1 MRPPRLTRRRFLAGV
16 LICCLAL
23 AAAGLRVMVR
33 HVEQSYLD
41 MQAQANAY
49 LISQIASLLQQDL
62 FIPLALGLFAAGIGL
77 ARWMN
82 RHYQRQMET
91 EIVEP
96 LRESEAR
103 YRTLIEF
110 SMDHAS
116 DAIMWLDIEGRLI
129 NVNQAAC
136 RMLGY
141 SRSELLSLS
150 IFDVAP
156 HVTPESWAEG
166 WEQLKQHGRPVFESV
181 QRTKSGHFFPVE
193 VTVNHLEF
201 NGKEYHCTFVRDIA
215 RRKQDEAVLRT
226 AKETAEAAVQ
236 AKSSFLATMSH
247 EIRTPM
253 NGVIGMTGLLLDTAL
268 DAVQREYTES
278 IRRCGNAL
286 LTIINDILDFSKI
299 EAGQVLLEVVEFDL
313 RTAVED
319 VLELL
324 AEQAAGKGVE
334 LGVLLPPEVPTW
346 VAGDPGRLRQ
356 ILTNLVANAV
366 KFTDQGEVRVQV
378 LCAQQTAEDLLL
390 RFEVIDTGIG
400 IPPDAQQQ
408 LFQAFAQADASTT
421 RKYGGTGLGLAISR
435 RLAELMGGTIGVEST
450 PGKGSTFWF
459 TIHFAPC
466 PAALANP
473 PQQRC
478 TELQGIR
485 VLCADPNAT
494 NRRILDLHLRTWGMW
509 VDGVAD
515 GATALERL
523 RQAQG
528 AGSPYTFV
536 LFNCQM
542 PDMDGFA
549 LTRAIQAQPGLVAL
563 RLMMM
568 SAVGQ
573 RGVQDTAAAL
583 GIAALLTKP
592 IRQAQ
597 LYSCLV
603 SALDRPVAHSP
614 QPPDQPV
621 RQMRQALPAP
631 IRVLVVEDNI
641 VNQKVAVR
649 MLEKFGCQVDVAA
662 NGKEAVDAVAVGVYH
677 LCLMDCQMPKMD
689 GFAATAVIREREAQ
703 TEKHLPIIAITA
715 NAMPGDRERCLAA
728 GMDAYLSKP
737 MKETELAAMLEQWG
751 STQADTAAPSK
762 LVPAPISPPP
772 IPSETP
778 GINSVL
784 APETIATLQEMVD
797 EKDPD
802 FCRNLV
808 EIFVSDA
815 TALLDTLYTAA
826 ASGDAPLLARTA
838 HTLKGSSSNIGAVKI
853 AALCLELQTQG
864 EAGNIEAATHHV
876 ERLVAELDCARQALT
891 QALFTS
897 RERSDRDDLFD
908 PPVNTDRAALHH
920 QLDP

>member
-1 MRPPRLTRRRFLAGV
+1 MRPPRLTRRRILTGV
-16 LICCLAL
+16 LLCCLAL
-23 AAAGLRVMVR
+23 AAVGLRVAVR
-33 HVEQSYLD
+33 HVERFYLD
-41 MQAQANAY
+41 MPVQTNAY
-49 LISQIASLLQQDL
+49 LASQIASLLQQDL

-77 ARWMN
+77 TRWMN
-82 RHYQRQMET
+82 RNCQRQIET

-96 LRESEAR
+96 LWESEAR

-129 NVNQAAC
+129 NVNQAVC

-156 HVTPESWAEG
+156 HVTPESWAAG
-166 WEQLKQHGRPVFESV
+166 WERLKQHGRPVFESV
-181 QRTKSGHFFPVE
+181 ERTKSGHFFPVE

-201 NGKEYHCTFVRDIA
+201 NGKEYHCTFVRDITK
-215 RRKQDEAVLRT
+215 RKWDEAVLRT

-236 AKSSFLATMSH
+236 LKSFFLATMSH

-268 DAVQREYTES
+268 DAVQWEYAES

-286 LTIINDILDFSKI
+286 LAIINDILDFSKI

-334 LGVLLPPEVPTW
+334 LGVLLPPGVPTW

-366 KFTDQGEVRVQV
+366 KFTDQGEVRVQI
-378 LCAQQTAEDLLL
+378 LCAQQTAEDILL

-400 IPPDAQQQ
+400 IPLDVQQH
-408 LFQAFAQADASTT
+408 LFQAFTQADVSTT

-450 PGKGSTFWF
+450 PGQGSTFWF
-459 TIHFAPC
+459 TIRYAPC
-466 PAALANP
+466 PVALGNP

-478 TELQGIR
+478 AELQGIR
-485 VLCADPNAT
+485 VLCAEPNAT
-494 NRRILDLHLRTWGMW
+494 NRRILDLQLRTWGMR

-528 AGSPYTFV
+528 AGSPYALV
-536 LFNCQM
+536 LFNYQM

-549 LTRAIQAQPGLVAL
+549 LTRAIQAQPDLAAL

-568 SAVGQ
+568 SAFGQ
-573 RGVQDTAAAL
+573 REVQDTAAEL

-603 SALDRPVAHSP
+603 SALDRPVVHP
-614 QPPDQPV
+614 PPPPDQPAP
-621 RQMRQALPAP
+621 QLRQALPAP
-631 IRVLVVEDNI
+631 IRVLVVEDHL

-649 MLEKFGCQVDVAA
+649 MLEKFGCRVDVAA
-662 NGKEAVDAVAVGVYH
+662 NGQEAVEAVADGIYH
-677 LCLMDCQMPKMD
+677 LCLMDCQMPEMD
-689 GFAATAVIREREAQ
+689 GFAATAVIREREVQ
-703 TEKHLPIIAITA
+703 TGKHLPIIAMTA

-737 MKETELAAMLEQWG
+737 MQETGLAAMLEQWG
-751 STQADTAAPSK
+751 PTQADTAAPSES
-762 LVPAPISPPP
+762 VSAPILPPP
-772 IPSETP
+772 TPSETP
-778 GINSVL
+778 DIDLVL
-784 APETIATLQEMVD
+784 APDTIATLLEMVD
-797 EKDPD
+797 EEDPD

-815 TALLDTLYTAA
+815 TTLLDTLHTAA
-826 ASGDAPLLARTA
+826 ASGDAALLACTA

-891 QALFTS
+891 QALFPS
-897 RERSDRDDLFD
+897 CERIR
-908 PPVNTDRAALHH
+908 P
-920 QLDP
+920 

>member
-1 MRPPRLTRRRFLAGV
+1 
-16 LICCLAL
+16 
-23 AAAGLRVMVR
+23 
-33 HVEQSYLD
+33 VEQSYLD
-41 MQAQANAY
+41 KHVQANTPLA
-49 LISQIASLLQQDL
+49 SRIASLLQQDL
-62 FIPLALGLFAAGIGL
+62 FIPLVLGLVAAAIGL
-77 ARWMN
+77 MWWMN

-91 EIVEP
+91 EMVEP
-96 LRESEAR
+96 LRESETC

-110 SMDHAS
+110 SMDHAA

-150 IFDVAP
+150 VFDVAP
-156 HVTPESWAEG
+156 HVTPESWAAS
-166 WEQLKQHGRPVFESV
+166 WERLKQQGRPVFESIH
-181 QRTKSGHFFPVE
+181 RTKSGHSFPVE
-193 VTVNHLEF
+193 ITANHLEF
-201 NGKEYHCTFVRDIA
+201 NGKEYHCTFVRDITK
-215 RRKQDEAVLRT
+215 RKRDEAAWRT

-236 AKSSFLATMSH
+236 VKSSFLATMSH

-268 DAVQREYTES
+268 DAVQREYAES
-278 IRRCGNAL
+278 IRRCGNTL
-286 LTIINDILDFSKI
+286 LTIIDEILVISKI
-299 EAGQVLLEVVEFDL
+299 EEGQLTLEVVEFDL

-324 AEQAAGKGVE
+324 AEQAVRKGVE
-334 LGVLLPPEVPTW
+334 LGVLLPPEVPAW

-356 ILTNLVANAV
+356 ILTNLVGNAV
-366 KFTDQGEVRVQV
+366 KFTAQGEVRVQV
-378 LCAQQTAEDLLL
+378 LCVQQTTEDILL

-400 IPPDAQQQ
+400 IPSDVQPQ
-408 LFQAFAQADASTT
+408 LFQAFTQADASTT
-421 RKYGGTGLGLAISR
+421 RLYGGTGLGLAISR
-435 RLAELMGGTIGVEST
+435 RLVELMGGTIGVEST

-459 TIHFAPC
+459 TIRCAPC
-466 PAALANP
+466 PAVLPNP

-478 TELQGIR
+478 SELQGIR
-485 VLCADPNAT
+485 VLCAEPNAT
-494 NRRILDLHLRTWGMW
+494 SRRILDLHLRTWGMR

-515 GATALERL
+515 GATVLERL

-528 AGSPYTFV
+528 AGSPYTLV
-536 LFNCQM
+536 LFNYQM

-549 LTRAIQAQPGLVAL
+549 LTRTIQAQPGLAAL

-573 RGVQDTAAAL
+573 HGLQDTAAEL

-603 SALDRPVAHSP
+603 RALDRPVAHPP
-614 QPPDQPV
+614 QPPDQQAH
-621 RQMRQALPAP
+621 QMRQALPAP

-649 MLEKFGCQVDVAA
+649 MLEKFGCRVDVAA
-662 NGKEAVDAVAVGVYH
+662 NGKEAVDAVADGAYH
-677 LCLMDCQMPKMD
+677 LCLMDCQMPEMD
-689 GFAATAVIREREAQ
+689 GFAATAVIREREVQ
-703 TEKHLPIIAITA
+703 TGKHLAIIAITA

-737 MKETELAAMLEQWG
+737 MKETELATMLEQWG
-751 STQADTAAPSK
+751 PTQADTAALSAP
-762 LVPAPISPPP
+762 VPTPLSQPPL
-772 IPSETP
+772 PSETP
-778 GINSVL
+778 DIDSVL
-784 APETIATLQEMVD
+784 APDTIATLQEMGD
-797 EKDPD
+797 EEDPD
-802 FCRNLV
+802 FYRNLV

-826 ASGDAPLLARTA
+826 ASGDASLLVRTA

-864 EAGNIEAATHHV
+864 ESGNIEAATRHV

-891 QALFTS
+891 QALFS
-897 RERSDRDDLFD
+897 PRKRSDRDDLFD
-908 PPVNTDRAALHH
+908 PPVNTDSATLHH
-920 QLDP
+920 QLDPRQVFQHRDIV